1 MICYLHLEKLNVT
14 NDEDD
19 DSEDDD
25 DYSKLNNTRTQQGN
39 LNTHGSW
46 YSSIPRAFHLSDGSS
61 FFFFCAFCF
70 CPLSLES
77 SSVFCLERSGR

>member
-25 DYSKLNNTRTQQGN
+25 DYSKLNHTRTQQGN
-39 LNTHGSW
+39 
-46 YSSIPRAFHLSDGSS
+46 
-61 FFFFCAFCF
+61 
-70 CPLSLES
+70 
-77 SSVFCLERSGR
+77 

>member
-1 MICYLHLEKLNVT
+1 MIINNFFYLHLEKLNVT

-39 LNTHGSW
+39 
-46 YSSIPRAFHLSDGSS
+46 
-61 FFFFCAFCF
+61 
-70 CPLSLES
+70 
-77 SSVFCLERSGR
+77 

>member
-39 LNTHGSW
+39 
-46 YSSIPRAFHLSDGSS
+46 
-61 FFFFCAFCF
+61 
-70 CPLSLES
+70 
-77 SSVFCLERSGR
+77 